1 MSNAQRPPA
10 AHIPPALAQHYAAHG
25 QLPPSQG
32 APDDPAR
39 AQYANAGYDPEHL
52 AQHLALTQVRRR
64 LAHEDLAHR
73 RQRMA
78 AAQPG
83 HVAQR
88 TQSPHPGQA
97 MNGLGVGR
105 PPSYAS
111 AMAGYPGSPTLQS
124 RRAFPGH
131 DGQMAAEGAQFARIP
146 SAQPQ
151 AGPSRFR
158 PPNTPSTAHESPRVP
173 HAQAQLPPSQPTSAS
188 QAGPLAQQQQAAML
202 QQQAQHAQAQHMA
215 DYQAHVR
222 LQQQQHHQNVMVSQQ
237 RRMAVAPGA
246 ATSPKIGAAPIQ
258 MPPQQIMA
266 AQAQMARAPQRIV
279 CVERLASLR

>member
-10 AHIPPALAQHYAAHG
+10 AHISPALAQHFAAHG

-32 APDDPAR
+32 AADDAAR
-39 AQYANAGYDPEHL
+39 AQYANAGYDPEHV

-64 LAHEDLAHR
+64 SPSVDGAYA
-73 RQRMA
+73 RQHMA

-83 HVAQR
+83 HAVQR

-124 RRAFPGH
+124 RRGFPVH

-151 AGPSRFR
+151 A
-158 PPNTPSTAHESPRVP
+158 
-173 HAQAQLPPSQPTSAS
+173 
-188 QAGPLAQQQQAAML
+188 
-202 QQQAQHAQAQHMA
+202 
-215 DYQAHVR
+215 
-222 LQQQQHHQNVMVSQQ
+222 
-237 RRMAVAPGA
+237 
-246 ATSPKIGAAPIQ
+246 
-258 MPPQQIMA
+258 
-266 AQAQMARAPQRIV
+266 
-279 CVERLASLR
+279 